1 LKYKIFEPFTEQTMD
16 YKNQIADELVPAV
29 EAYNNQP
36 APPEG
41 MALHAAF
48 RAALQQM
55 AQQVS
60 ASTTDKLRVE
70 NKYFTNSDGQEIQLR
85 VFTPLTTDTSKPLLY
100 WMHGGGTMSGLPEQ
114 EDSMLFNLAQE
125 LDCVITSVNYRL
137 SPENPFPKPL
147 NDCYEGLVHV
157 VNNASEFGVNGDKV
171 IVGGGS
177 AGGLLSTSVAIKA
190 RNEHG
195 PKILLQVL
203 LYPMLDS
210 RCNTNSH
217 KQITD
222 IGIWDSGMN
231 QYAFQSYLGDLA
243 ESEHKKAIPALME
256 DLDNLPEAFIA
267 VGTMDCLRDESI
279 AYAQKLA
286 AAGSKVELHV
296 YPGMTH
302 VFDAIA
308 PNIQAAKDFWEVRSA
323 AIKRAF
329 NQ

>member
-1 LKYKIFEPFTEQTMD
+1 MN
-16 YKNQIADELVPAV
+16 YKNQIADELIPAV
-29 EAYNNQP
+29 EAYNSQP

-41 MALHAAF
+41 MALHEAF

-55 AQQVS
+55 AQQVGVS
-60 ASTTDKLRVE
+60 ITDKLRVE
-70 NKYFTNSDGQEIQLR
+70 NKYFTNSDGLETQLR
-85 VFTPLTTDTSKPLLY
+85 IFTPLTNDTPKPLLY

-114 EDSMLFNLAQE
+114 EDGMLFNLAQE

-137 SPENPFPKPL
+137 SPENPFPKPI
-147 NDCYEGLVHV
+147 NDCYEGLEHV
-157 VNNASEFGVNGDKV
+157 VSNASEFGVNSDKIV
-171 IVGGGS
+171 VGGGS
-177 AGGLLSTSVAIKA
+177 AGGLLSTSVAIRA
-190 RNEHG
+190 RNENG

-203 LYPMLDS
+203 LYPMLNS
-210 RCNTNSH
+210 RCDTDSH

-231 QYAFQSYLGDLA
+231 KYAFQCYLGDLP

-256 DLDNLPEAFIA
+256 DLDNLPDAFIA

-279 AYAQKLA
+279 TYAQRLA
-286 AAGSKVELHV
+286 AADSKVELHV

-308 PNIQAAKDFWEVRSA
+308 PDTKAAKDFWKVRSA
-323 AIKRAF
+323 AIRRAF
-329 NQ
+329 N